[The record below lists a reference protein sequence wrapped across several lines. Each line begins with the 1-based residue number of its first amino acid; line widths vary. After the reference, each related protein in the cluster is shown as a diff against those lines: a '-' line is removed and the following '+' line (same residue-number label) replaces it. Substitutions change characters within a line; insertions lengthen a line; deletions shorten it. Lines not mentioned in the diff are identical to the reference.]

1 MEKFLSSVALMLIP
15 ILITYFSKKNKN
27 NVHKNI
33 LDEGQKKVAFINSYY
48 ETLSKLSNSSEI
60 ALIKPKLSLELDNI
74 KKEVDALDEEF
85 IKEVQ
90 KINLFQK
97 LFLTFKP
104 LSFLGWVWAILFYIF
119 LIFTSFAALGS
130 VLDVDGNFS
139 ATVLKAN
146 LQDQGLV
153 LGMFIYLFFILMF
166 RWFGMITYRKNSKN
180 KTPLTI

>member
-27 NVHKNI
+27 HVHKNI
-33 LDEGQKKVAFINSYY
+33 LDEGQKKVSFINSYY
-48 ETLSKLSNSSEI
+48 ETLSKLSSSSEI
-60 ALIKPKLSLELDNI
+60 ALIKPKLSLELDKI

-85 IKEVQ
+85 IKDAQ

-104 LSFLGWVWAILFYIF
+104 LSFMGWLWAILFYLL
-119 LIFTSFAALGS
+119 LIFMSFAVLGTF
-130 VLDVDGNFS
+130 LDVDGNFS
-139 ATVLKAN
+139 RET
-146 LQDQGLV
+146 LQFYWQDEYFII
-153 LGMFIYLFFILMF
+153 GMFMYLFLTLLF

-180 KTPLTI
+180 KIPLTI